1 MKISKKRLRQI
12 IKEERAKLSKESH
25 LNEARTGSPSIGF
38 ANWQPN
44 RRPNFARS
52 YGSGARVI
60 GQYHDNNTDLFEQ
73 PMPAPSADPVESAYQ
88 ELKFSG
94 AYKELQETLH
104 DSYLDLEGL
113 FDKHSDM
120 MLQADQGSL
129 LDDLQEVMA
138 NLDNLRNTFN
148 ALR

>member
-1 MKISKKRLRQI
+1 MKISKKRLKRI
-12 IKEERAKLSKESH
+12 IKEERAKLLKEG
-25 LNEARTGSPSIGF
+25 EQVKRASIGF
-38 ANWQPN
+38 SGFTPN
-44 RRPNFARS
+44 RNPDFAKA
-52 YGSGARVI
+52 YGKDAKVMGR
-60 GQYHDNNTDLFEQ
+60 YRNNNKDLREQ
-73 PMPAPSADPVESAYQ
+73 PMPAPSSDPVETAFQ

-104 DSYLDLEGL
+104 ESYLDLNDL
-113 FDKHSDM
+113 FNEHSDK

-138 NLDNLRNTFN
+138 NLDNLRQTFH